1 MHLME
6 MMKLCE
12 IAENAV
18 PFLCR
23 HGRICAMLPCDRL
36 PGMAGSLPVTTFQ

>member
-23 HGRICAMLPCDRL
+23 HGRICATLPCDRL